1 MDDNTL
7 KVSIFNSDLQR
18 NFDLFVRKDR
28 LKAFYDFT
36 LGERHSERLASMPG
50 LSWAA
55 ISGLDAVFERRP
67 KRFPVHDI
75 IAHLAGS
82 CTAHALSH
90 DVPVTPSE
98 IEYAL
103 ERFSAVYPPDVSESA

>member
-1 MDDNTL
+1 MEDNTL

-36 LGERHSERLASMPG
+36 IGERHPERTASMPG

-55 ISGLDAVFERRP
+55 MLGLDAIFERRP
-67 KRFPVHDI
+67 KRFPVQDI
-75 IAHLAGS
+75 LTYLAGS
-82 CTAHALSH
+82 CTAHTNDS
-90 DVPVTPSE
+90 VTPPE

-103 ERFSAVYPPDVSESA
+103 ERFSMLYPPDISESA